1 MLGVVPYLVSLATGN
16 AWVMLFGLVFTVA
29 DGGDALIWLK
39 KLGTS
44 SEGLFTEVPRIEILG
59 SSYPASR
66 IPPPAQE
73 PKKLFCKLRSRGLWT
88 VVRLRSGVLVTGDP

>member
-29 DGGDALIWLK
+29 DGGDALILLK

-44 SEGLFTEVPRIEILG
+44 SEGLFTEVPRETVW
-59 SSYPASR
+59 
-66 IPPPAQE
+66 
-73 PKKLFCKLRSRGLWT
+73 KLLR
-88 VVRLRSGVLVTGDP
+88 TGQTPHHEACHRRVDECLPGGA